1 MFSALDIVN
10 RALERERWARAK
22 LATHADRAVR
32 IVIGPASRAFAI
44 DADGRLHESEAVA
57 DLKLTILPLQLPALL
72 AQPER
77 WGELVV
83 ADGDATLEA
92 TLRELALALP
102 WFVEDVFARALGPIG
117 GQTVAEL
124 GRRLLALPGYA
135 AQRFGDSFKS
145 YVSDEAQLAV
155 SSAEARLVAGEIVTL
170 AARVDALAL
179 RIDVLDRTTQ
189 HGGPSLPPSKGT
201 GRTKRNSG

>member
-83 ADGDATLEA
+83 ADGDAALEA
-92 TLRELALALP
+92 TLRELAHRCRGSSRTYSP
-102 WFVEDVFARALGPIG
+102 GRSARSVVRRSPSSG
-117 GQTVAEL
+117 GVCWRFRAT
-124 GRRLLALPGYA
+124 RR
-135 AQRFGDSFKS
+135 S
-145 YVSDEAQLAV
+145 
-155 SSAEARLVAGEIVTL
+155 
-170 AARVDALAL
+170 ALA
-179 RIDVLDRTTQ
+179 TA
-189 HGGPSLPPSKGT
+189 S
-201 GRTKRNSG
+201 